1 MMEGMEQ
8 IESESAGTVERPVER
23 VRARRQSAFLVPI
36 VLVNL
41 MALSG
46 QAAWAYGEAI
56 RGPLQGLVAL
66 SVVAALTFGL
76 TLESIGVY
84 LMLQAHDATMAD
96 QSSGSLRLSAYV
108 VAAVMAVMNFD
119 HWSHYDRMLGV
130 AFALLSMVSPFLWSV
145 RAKSAH
151 RAQQA
156 ARGIVDP
163 AGVKLSTGRKIW
175 HPFRALGVVRWASWA
190 GEVDPARA
198 VAGWEGARAI
208 HALRTDVT
216 ARGQIESGAPVE
228 GGVLEIESTE
238 VESESAEESVTETE
252 TVTRTVERR
261 RSLSATQTRESVLR
275 ERVARVQSE
284 IKDWRERTVTYA
296 EIGEVLQ
303 LSGGTTIKT
312 VYAALQ
318 RERERVEIN
327 G

>member
-1 MMEGMEQ
+1 MRQ
-8 IESESAGTVERPVER
+8 SESESARRSTESGR
-23 VRARRQSAFLVPI
+23 VARRQGAFLVPI
-36 VLVNL
+36 ILVNV

-46 QAAWAYGEAI
+46 QAAWAYEQAN

-108 VAAVMAVMNFD
+108 VAAVMAAMNFD
-119 HWSHYDRMLGV
+119 HWSHYDPMLGV

-175 HPFRALGVVRWASWA
+175 NPIRSLRVIRWASWA

-198 VAGWEGARAI
+198 VAGWEGARSI
-208 HALRTDVT
+208 HALRTDAA
-216 ARGQIESGAPVE
+216 ARGQIESAPVE
-228 GGVLEIESTE
+228 GGALEIESAH
-238 VESESAEESVTETE
+238 VESESAQESVTETE

-261 RSLSATQTRESVLR
+261 RSVSASQTRESVLR

-296 EIGEVLQ
+296 EIGDVLQ
-303 LSGGTTIKT
+303 LSGGTTLKT

-318 RERERVEIN
+318 GERERVEIN
-327 G
+327 D